1 MDFVQR
7 FSGVPAGSLLRR
19 SEVAAPSGGLDWKGH
34 LPHGKI
40 SPPAFSQ
47 DAQGRAHRRNPA
59 GNLHSAGKLSNFSG
73 RSASGLPHLLLA
85 LVCAAYFL
93 GISDSRLTLSGN
105 RKPKGLPQAC
115 SLRPVRCQN
124 TALMAGRER
133 YPVAQRRRGHESMR
147 GNGRRE
153 HLGRRNRTAVLSA
166 DRRCSA
172 GISL

>member
-19 SEVAAPSGGLDWKGH
+19 SEVAAPSGGLDWKEH

-93 GISDSRLTLSGN
+93 GISDSRHAVWQQKAERSTASLQPPTCPVPEHSSHGWSGEIPSRSAKKRSQKHAWKRSPRTL
-105 RKPKGLPQAC
+105 
-115 SLRPVRCQN
+115 
-124 TALMAGRER
+124 
-133 YPVAQRRRGHESMR
+133 
-147 GNGRRE
+147 
-153 HLGRRNRTAVLSA
+153 RTA
-166 DRRCSA
+166 
-172 GISL
+172 